1 MLSIKAQDGIFLNKY
16 LSLFAKDIGLGLGI
30 GLCLAGAVALL
41 HQALHPATT
50 GPGTPVLY
58 FLVVGF
64 VMGFIGGWI
73 LSIQT
78 ILGNLLASL
87 FMKVAE
93 LVPLPAQVVGEEW
106 AKKMETF
113 FKEILKPFPA
123 FFRKFVEFF
132 LVTRFD
138 DLDRM
143 NRALDKAKKK
153 GQDQGR
159 AHQWALMVILHYL
172 LEPLWLLFY
181 VVYGILLLL
190 SCAMWSFPFFR

>member
-1 MLSIKAQDGIFLNKY
+1 MERY
-16 LSLFAKDIGLGLGI
+16 LRLFAKGVGLGLGI
-30 GLCLAGAVALL
+30 GLCLAGAFALL
-41 HQALHPATT
+41 HRALHPAVP
-50 GPGTPVLY
+50 GSGTPVLY

-64 VMGFIGGWI
+64 VMGIIGGWI
-73 LSIQT
+73 LSIQM

-93 LVPLPAQVVGEEW
+93 LVPLPAQMVGEEW

-113 FKEILKPFPA
+113 FKEVLKPFPA

-159 AHQWALMVILHYL
+159 AHQWALMVILHYV
-172 LEPLWLLFY
+172 LEPLWF
-181 VVYGILLLL
+181 VFFAVYGILLLM
-190 SCAMWSFPFFR
+190 SCVLWSFPFFR